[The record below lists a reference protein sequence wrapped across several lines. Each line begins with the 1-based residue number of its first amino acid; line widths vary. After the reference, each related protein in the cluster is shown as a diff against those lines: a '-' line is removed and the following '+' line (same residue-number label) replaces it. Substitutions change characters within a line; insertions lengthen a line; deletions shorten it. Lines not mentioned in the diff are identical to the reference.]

1 MICENCGAE
10 FEENARA
17 CPFCGAD
24 NFVKSKQEHEQTVSK
39 LREEEQRI
47 RSLPKKVAN
56 KTTKLVVFVVLAFI
70 VVGMLI
76 ALIASVIGRLQVK
89 GEYKSDAALAVKLE
103 ELYQNGDY
111 EEIYELTKEV
121 SSTNRSLG
129 KYTSVGTLYQKYQY
143 GSEQFKSDL
152 EAAKLFEKPE
162 YLQSVTYFLSILYI
176 CEGLEEKGFVYD
188 EDAAVY
194 YFRDAATRFLKENM
208 CLTEEEINTF
218 FERYASI
225 EKRYE
230 DDRDYS
236 FSMYREDYNAIN
248 LESGILIYERLVETE

>member
-10 FEENARA
+10 FEENVHA

-39 LREEEQRI
+39 IREEEQRI
-47 RSLPKKVAN
+47 KALPKTVAN
-56 KTTKLVVFVVLAFI
+56 KSTKLLIFLILAFI

-76 ALIASVIGRLQVK
+76 ALIASVIGKLQVK
-89 GEYKSDAALAVKLE
+89 GEYKSDAALAVELE

-143 GSEQFKSDL
+143 GSEQFESDL
-152 EAAKLFEKPE
+152 EVAKLFEKPE

-194 YFRDAATRFLKENM
+194 YFRDVATTFLKENM
-208 CLTEEEINTF
+208 CLTEEEISTF

-230 DDRDYS
+230 DDRDYT
-236 FSMYREDYNAIN
+236 FSMYKNDYDVIN
-248 LESGILIYERLVETE
+248 QESGALIYERLVETE